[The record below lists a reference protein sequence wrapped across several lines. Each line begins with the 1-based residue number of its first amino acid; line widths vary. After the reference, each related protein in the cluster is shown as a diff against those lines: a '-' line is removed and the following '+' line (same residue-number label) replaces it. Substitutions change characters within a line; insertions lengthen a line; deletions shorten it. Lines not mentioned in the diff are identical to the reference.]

1 MVHYTREGTTDADL
15 EEIRPSRAGKF
26 EEIRSSRAGK
36 FMNVEKPT
44 KGNTKGKFWKK
55 NLLNIRN
62 VINVSFFLELSMN
75 AKKMGESLY
84 KLLQNIIKLPT
95 PPPIANILVIG
106 DCETYRAVLLTHLSK
121 IKDVDEFYKH
131 DIFLNSSNK
140 EMALSTSAESSST
153 QAQKG
158 NDLLI

>member
-1 MVHYTREGTTDADL
+1 MVHYTREGTTTDVDL

-44 KGNTKGKFWKK
+44 KGKFWKK

-62 VINVSFFLELSMN
+62 GINVSFFLELSMN

-84 KLLQNIIKLPT
+84 KLLQNITKLPT
-95 PPPIANILVIG
+95 PPPIANTLVIG

-131 DIFLNSSNK
+131 DIFLNFFNSSNK
-140 EMALSTSAESSST
+140 EIALSTSAESNT
-153 QAQKG
+153 KG